1 MVLSYGTLV
10 WYVTVWYVFLNNF
23 NIISE
28 HVKNE
33 SLKNFPRNEN
43 FIKENEKLRRK
54 TKHLKVTN
62 VNDLKRAY
70 VLMARL
76 ANTPTVCSL
85 TQWQKPVKIWL
96 VRSRKKQVS
105 IYKTNSAPGW
115 NNFQIKTH
123 VHTVARLT
131 RLFYQQFFKRFVI
144 LTNNQSSF

>member
-1 MVLSYGTLV
+1 MDGTLVWVLCVVLLYGNLYGTLVWMVLSYGTLV

-85 TQWQKPVKIWL
+85 TQ
-96 VRSRKKQVS
+96 
-105 IYKTNSAPGW
+105 
-115 NNFQIKTH
+115 
-123 VHTVARLT
+123 
-131 RLFYQQFFKRFVI
+131 
-144 LTNNQSSF
+144 